1 MVAPA
6 YYDSNTPFW
15 TPDGEARALWL
26 LRPKAGL
33 ADDHD
38 YALRIKPGLKSALGA
53 QTGKES
59 RSVETFRTFASPR
72 LIGVRCSSDGA
83 TRRVVPGA
91 TCAPLHGGR
100 LVFHV
105 RSDGRG
111 VGNEG
116 YS

>member
-1 MVAPA
+1 MPEVQVRFNQPVTAASVARVMSFDGAAVMVAPA

-53 QTGKES
+53 QAGK
-59 RSVETFRTFASPR
+59 
-72 LIGVRCSSDGA
+72 SSEEH
-83 TRRVVPGA
+83 TSERQSLMRN
-91 TCAPLHGGR
+91 T
-100 LVFHV
+100 
-105 RSDGRG
+105 
-111 VGNEG
+111 
-116 YS
+116 Y